1 MRSGTLSGECMDL
14 ELAGKTAIVTGGSR
28 GIGKAVARELAAEG
42 VDLAIVARS
51 ADALNQAAAELAE
64 SSGRRVVPIVAD
76 TGSDESVKAMVEQA
90 ARALGRLDILV
101 NCAAQPGGQAP
112 PPKLAEITDDAFYSD
127 INVKVMGYLRCA
139 REVAPHMIR
148 QGWGRI
154 INISGLAARSTGSTI
169 GSIRNVAVVAMTKN
183 LADELGPRGINVSV
197 VHPAVT
203 RTEKTSGVIASLA
216 ERQGISVEDAEKRM
230 VNNLVG
236 RWIDARDIAYVVT
249 FLASPKAAAINGDV
263 IASGGGVKGVI
274 YY

>member
-1 MRSGTLSGECMDL
+1 MDL

-51 ADALNQAAAELAE
+51 AEALNQSAAELAE
-64 SSGRRVVPIVAD
+64 STGRRIVPIVAD
-76 TGSDESVKAMVEQA
+76 TSSDESVKAMVEQA
-90 ARALGRLDILV
+90 AGALGHLDILV

-169 GSIRNVAVVAMTKN
+169 GSMRNVAVVAMTKN
-183 LADELGPRGINVSV
+183 LADELGPRGINVTV
-197 VHPAVT
+197 VHPALT
-203 RTEKTSGVIASLA
+203 RTEKTPGVIASLA

-263 IASGGGVKGVI
+263 IAAGGGVKGVI

>member
-1 MRSGTLSGECMDL
+1 MDL

-51 ADALNQAAAELAE
+51 AEALNQAAAELAE
-64 SSGRRVVPIVAD
+64 SSGRRIVPIVAD
-76 TGSDESVKAMVEQA
+76 TSSDESVKAMVEQA
-90 ARALGRLDILV
+90 AGALGHLDILV

-169 GSIRNVAVVAMTKN
+169 GSMRNVAVVAMTKN
-183 LADELGPRGINVSV
+183 LADELGPRGINVTV
-197 VHPAVT
+197 VHPALT
-203 RTEKTSGVIASLA
+203 RTEKTPGVIASLA

-230 VNNLVG
+230 VTNLVG

-263 IASGGGVKGVI
+263 IAAGGGVKGVI

>member
-1 MRSGTLSGECMDL
+1 MDL

-51 ADALNQAAAELAE
+51 AEALNQSAAELAE
-64 SSGRRVVPIVAD
+64 STGRRIVPIVAD
-76 TGSDESVKAMVEQA
+76 TSSDESVKAMVEQA
-90 ARALGRLDILV
+90 ASALGRLDILV

-183 LADELGPRGINVSV
+183 LADELGPHGINVSV

-230 VNNLVG
+230 VTNLVG

-263 IASGGGVKGVI
+263 IAAGGGVKGVI

>member
-1 MRSGTLSGECMDL
+1 MDL

-51 ADALNQAAAELAE
+51 AEALNQSAAELAE
-64 SSGRRVVPIVAD
+64 STGRRIVPIVAD
-76 TGSDESVKAMVEQA
+76 TSSDESVKAMVEQA
-90 ARALGRLDILV
+90 ASALGRLDILV

-169 GSIRNVAVVAMTKN
+169 GSMRNVAVVAMTKN
-183 LADELGPRGINVSV
+183 LADELGPRGINVTV
-197 VHPAVT
+197 VHPALT
-203 RTEKTSGVIASLA
+203 RTEKTPGVIASLA

-230 VNNLVG
+230 VTNLVG

-263 IASGGGVKGVI
+263 IAAGGGVKGVI